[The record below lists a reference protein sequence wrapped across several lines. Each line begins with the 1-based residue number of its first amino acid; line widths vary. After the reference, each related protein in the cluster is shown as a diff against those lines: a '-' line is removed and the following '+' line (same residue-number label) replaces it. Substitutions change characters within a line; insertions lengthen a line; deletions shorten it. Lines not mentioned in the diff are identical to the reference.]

1 MARRRKMTKTA
12 AIAIIIVVV
21 LCIAFVAA
29 VTVFITITPSLPE
42 ETLDAIQEIT
52 LIVGGTFVFL
62 IMCWGV
68 YLEIKHPELFP
79 KNTKKPKTEYPTR
92 RQYENYYR
100 TGNRRYLY
108 DPNFNGRN

>member
-1 MARRRKMTKTA
+1 MTRRRKMTKTT
-12 AIAIIIVVV
+12 AIATIMVVV

-29 VTVFITITPSLPE
+29 VAFFMTITPSLPE
-42 ETLDAIQEIT
+42 ETLDVIQEIT
-52 LIVGGTFVFL
+52 LIVGGALVFF

-79 KNTKKPKTEYPTR
+79 KSTKKPKTEYPTR

-100 TGNRRYLY
+100 TGNRRFLY
-108 DPNFNGRN
+108 DPDFKG

>member
-1 MARRRKMTKTA
+1 MARRRKMTKTT
-12 AIAIIIVVV
+12 AIATIIVVV

-29 VTVFITITPSLPE
+29 VAFFMTIVPSLPE
-42 ETLDAIQEIT
+42 ETLDVMKKIT
-52 LIVGGTFVFL
+52 LIVGGTLIFF

-79 KNTKKPKTEYPTR
+79 NNTKKYKTEYPTR

-100 TGNRRYLY
+100 TGDRRYLY
-108 DPNFNGRN
+108 DPDFKG